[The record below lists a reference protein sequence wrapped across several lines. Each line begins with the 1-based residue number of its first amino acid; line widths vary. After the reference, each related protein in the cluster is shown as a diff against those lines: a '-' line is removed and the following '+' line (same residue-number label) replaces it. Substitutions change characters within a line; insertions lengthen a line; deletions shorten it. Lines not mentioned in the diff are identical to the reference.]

1 MDDATLKRF
10 LAAHF
15 LFPFLIIGFV
25 GLHLLFLHA
34 HGRSTPLGVRCST
47 EFVAFHCLYTVKDL
61 FGFVVLLWCLV
72 ITVCFFPSLFIEAV
86 NFVPANPLSTPSHIV
101 PE

>member
-10 LAAHF
+10 LASHF
-15 LFPFLIIGFV
+15 LFPFVIVGLV

-34 HGRSTPLGVRCST
+34 NGSSTPLGVRSSSD
-47 EFVAFHCLYTVKDL
+47 FVSFHSLYSIKDVL
-61 FGFVVLLWCLV
+61 GFIVLLWCLV
-72 ITVCFFPSLFIEAV
+72 IVVCFFPSFFIEAV
-86 NFVPANPLSTPSHIV
+86 NFVPANPLSTPAHIV